1 MKNIFADTI
10 GDKIF
15 NDSTTL
21 RMANLADS
29 SARYAIK
36 YLLQAT
42 VTIKNAEEMLS
53 ASTLTDPEVITYWET
68 TRHYAK
74 ERIPLFTA
82 ILCPYFPGK
91 RIVTTA
97 RNLVTS
103 STTDEQIND
112 TLIQAYIDTI

>member
-1 MKNIFADTI
+1 MKNIFAGTI

-15 NDSTTL
+15 NDSTTI

-42 VTIKNAEEMLS
+42 VTIKNADEMLP
-53 ASTLTDPEVITYWET
+53 TLTDPEVIQYWET

-74 ERIPLFTA
+74 ERVPLFTA